1 MEEIKALTIKE
12 LLDLAKSGDKF
23 YIIRCYFYK
32 DLLIPSE
39 HEPEEFSI
47 QSFEYIVK
55 TFGNVGNKKIETLT
69 IYDKNSRTYTQTE
82 IAGKEEHKRDYAFL
96 TKQEAQKFF
105 LEKKGKEVESM
116 EFSLAA
122 EKEKLEKLK
131 EEWKC

>member
-23 YIIRCYFYK
+23 YIVRCYFYK

-39 HEPEEFSI
+39 HKPEEFSI
-47 QSFEYIVK
+47 QSFETATK
-55 TFGNVGNKKIETLT
+55 TFGNVGNKKTETIT
-69 IYDKNSRTYTQTE
+69 VYDKNSRTYTQTE